1 MKSPAVRSVLHDMIA
16 WLPVGDARLVL
27 PERSTETPEAFG
39 WVKTGQSWLPMPE
52 SPEQGLCSA
61 VCEAVAEDER
71 AERAETKVE
80 IPAANS
86 QRVQQNLTGK
96 TVKTQGLLPLRYGS
110 RCFQCVRCGRMETK
124 FLVRPADGIEPEWWR
139 WCLECRKSQE
149 AAALEN
155 PRKRQRE
162 LRMREQKKAEAQAEK
177 TRRLNKQ
184 FGTIRNFM
192 GGKEEK

>member
-1 MKSPAVRSVLHDMIA
+1 
-16 WLPVGDARLVL
+16 
-27 PERSTETPEAFG
+27 
-39 WVKTGQSWLPMPE
+39 
-52 SPEQGLCSA
+52 
-61 VCEAVAEDER
+61 
-71 AERAETKVE
+71 
-80 IPAANS
+80 
-86 QRVQQNLTGK
+86 
-96 TVKTQGLLPLRYGS
+96 
-110 RCFQCVRCGRMETK
+110 METK